1 MHQIGVRVNVPRE
14 MLRNTHTIYS
24 LNGMWSSEG
33 WSQYQPVQD
42 KLGGGGGG
50 GGGVAFSKD
59 SFMQSMSCKGSY
71 DSE

>member
-1 MHQIGVRVNVPRE
+1 MNVPRE

-42 KLGGGGGG
+42 KLG
-50 GGGVAFSKD
+50 VEELRSLKIV
-59 SFMQSMSCKGSY
+59 SCSQ
-71 DSE
+71 